1 MQEEI
6 IDIKEC
12 GSPAGEGV
20 YPGAL
25 TPFFE
30 RMRRL
35 GRWGDI
41 VRICLK
47 VLDLYP
53 EDVKTRSILTEA
65 YLSMGFVSL
74 AEFEIKKIRQT
85 LRSISDLCEERS
97 RAFVKAGAET
107 AQSEEEDWEQEG
119 PELEMP
125 DLATPTLAELYL
137 SQGRRQEAVALY
149 ERILSS
155 DPTNSVVMNRLAEL
169 KGESAEDL
177 QPGGAVRGSE
187 EENSLYMIAVLEQWL
202 ERLRTASHGR

>member
-1 MQEEI
+1 MQDEI

-30 RMRRL
+30 RMKRL
-35 GRWGDI
+35 GRWGEI

-53 EDVKTRSILTEA
+53 EDVKTRSILAEA
-65 YLSMGFVSL
+65 YLSMGFVSP

-85 LRSISDLCEERS
+85 LKSLSDRCEELS
-97 RAFVKAGAET
+97 RAFVKAGT
-107 AQSEEEDWEQEG
+107 DRIRPEEDDWEEEG

-137 SQGRRQEAVALY
+137 SQGRRQEALALY
-149 ERILSS
+149 EKILAS
-155 DPTNSVVMNRLAEL
+155 DPTNSDVTDRLAEL
-169 KGESAEDL
+169 RGELAKAL
-177 QPGGAVRGSE
+177 QPEGPVGVSE
-187 EENSLYMIAVLEQWL
+187 EENGRYMIAVLEHWL